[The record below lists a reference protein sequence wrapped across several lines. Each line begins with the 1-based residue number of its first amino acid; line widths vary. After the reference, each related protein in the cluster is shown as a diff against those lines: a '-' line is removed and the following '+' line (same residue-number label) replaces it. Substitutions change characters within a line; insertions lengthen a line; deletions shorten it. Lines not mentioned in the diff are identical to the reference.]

1 MEREHFEK
9 YIKDVTSHV
18 RFRFD
23 RRGIAEELREHME
36 DLYEDLLSQGIE
48 AEQAEEL
55 ALEWMGDSEEVGK
68 ALDAEH
74 NPVLGWIWL
83 FCRRALILIFLFF
96 GIPALFGVSCT
107 ALMTGYDAVDTFFT
121 ELYAENDV
129 VYTVDVDQKVKID
142 DTVFSVKNLKYHEDG
157 TMEIRY
163 LSYRSPFWRGMY
175 NSRFSLYDCEI
186 NNGAEYVKE
195 VDDWTEDTY
204 HVQGLYW
211 DISAYL
217 EDFPEDSQWLNIIYE
232 NGERSFTMEIPLTQK
247 EGEE

>member
-1 MEREHFEK
+1 MFEK

-23 RRGIAEELREHME
+23 RREIAEELREHME
-36 DLYEDLLSQGIE
+36 DLYEDLLAQGIE

-83 FCRRALILIFLFF
+83 LCRRAFILIFLFF
-96 GIPALFGVSCT
+96 GIPALFGGSCT

-121 ELYAENDV
+121 ELYAEDDV

-163 LSYRSPFWRGMY
+163 LS
-175 NSRFSLYDCEI
+175 
-186 NNGAEYVKE
+186 
-195 VDDWTEDTY
+195 
-204 HVQGLYW
+204 
-211 DISAYL
+211 
-217 EDFPEDSQWLNIIYE
+217 
-232 NGERSFTMEIPLTQK
+232 
-247 EGEE
+247 